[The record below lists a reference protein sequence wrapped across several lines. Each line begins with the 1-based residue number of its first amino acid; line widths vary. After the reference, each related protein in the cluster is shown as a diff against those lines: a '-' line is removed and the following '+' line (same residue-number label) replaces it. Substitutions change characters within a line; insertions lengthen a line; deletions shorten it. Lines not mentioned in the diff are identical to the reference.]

1 MERSEKMKKDH
12 NKTIQCKNQHHKSLK
27 QRIRFITNLSTF
39 MSVALMIVIFMV
51 LINFAITK
59 LGDEAI
65 SYYMNQVQIIVDRF
79 TEKSGD
85 EVTADEFTKNPFFIS
100 DMNNLINLVPI
111 FSVEI
116 RVEDELV
123 YLVDAG
129 ELLKRIFDF
138 DELEEIE
145 ETDLNA
151 TELQT
156 LKEYSSQTAVLYD
169 ANDNVIGTLRV
180 GIDFRIQGL
189 IYLSMISAILF
200 SGVIVLLVMKF
211 ITMLISKPIL
221 NPLKKLQNQMER
233 LADEH
238 YEDINP
244 SLIVDRRTVR
254 EVKELSEVTNR
265 LLAKMIR
272 FNEVVTQSEKMASV
286 GQLTAAI
293 THEINTPLGV
303 IASNVNLIKQISEE
317 ARNTE
322 DHEELKFLLDTV
334 VDASLTSEEASLRIQ
349 KIIKS
354 LRSFSRID
362 QADFVPADLNDSIQ
376 STIVLTTNLHKNRIQ
391 IVEKLGDIPEV
402 PCYIGLIN
410 QVFMNLLVNAIQA
423 IENKG
428 TITIESYQEDQEV
441 CVRFTDTGCGI
452 PQTSLYRIF
461 EYGYTTK
468 QPGSGS
474 GIGLALSKNIM
485 QKHHGVIDVES
496 AVGQGTS
503 MTVRIPL
510 QQPNKEVR

>member
-1 MERSEKMKKDH
+1 MKKEQT
-12 NKTIQCKNQHHKSLK
+12 KALQCKNHHHKSLK

-39 MSVALMIVIFMV
+39 MSVALMILIFMG

-59 LGDEAI
+59 LGDEAV

-79 TEKSGD
+79 TEKSVE

-123 YLVDAG
+123 YMVDAG
-129 ELLKRIFDF
+129 ELLKRLFTI
-138 DELEEIE
+138 EEIQE
-145 ETDLNA
+145 MQGADLEDA
-151 TELQT
+151 DLQM
-156 LKEYSSQTAVLYD
+156 LKEYASQTTVLYD
-169 ANDNVIGTLRV
+169 AEDHPIGTLRV
-180 GIDFRIQGL
+180 GIDFRIQGM
-189 IYLSMISAILF
+189 IYLLMISAIIF
-200 SGVIVLLVMKF
+200 SGIIVLIVMKF
-211 ITMLISKPIL
+211 VTMLISKPIL
-221 NPLKKLQNQMER
+221 NPLKKLQNQMEK

-244 SLIVDRRTVR
+244 SLIVERRTVR

-317 ARNTE
+317 ARNTQ
-322 DHEELKFLLDTV
+322 DQEELKFLLDTV

-362 QADFVPADLNDSIQ
+362 QADFMPADLNDSIQ

-391 IVEKLGDIPEV
+391 IIEKLGDIPEV

-423 IENKG
+423 IESKG
-428 TITIESYQEDQEV
+428 TITIESYREDQEV

-452 PQTSLYRIF
+452 PQTSIYRIF

-485 QKHHGVIDVES
+485 QKHHGVIEVES
-496 AVGQGTS
+496 VVGQGTT

-510 QQPNKEVR
+510 QQPNREVR